1 QTKKRETRKFQLE
14 VESLEARVVPCGD
27 ELGTGNL
34 LADHDGCVDGADFY
48 PAVLTPQPTGSVSS
62 TGSTTTA
69 AATGGA
75 IPVLNSLAG
84 APATLFLNFNGDSV
98 SSWLGYNNISIPAF
112 DTDGDGAPL
121 SQTEINTITQIWQ
134 VVAEKY
140 APVKFNVINLY

>member
-1 QTKKRETRKFQLE
+1 MLMLRAGTQTKKRETRKFQLE

-84 APATLFLNFNGDSV
+84 APATLGSPKWFRAPPRRAAA
-98 SSWLGYNNISIPAF
+98 SSLLRVIFKGVM
-112 DTDGDGAPL
+112 TGAG
-121 SQTEINTITQIWQ
+121 
-134 VVAEKY
+134 
-140 APVKFNVINLY
+140 